1 MPDIQSTQYA
11 LNFLKNHTDAN
22 NSNQPFFLAVGYH
35 KPHIPLKFPKQF
47 LDMYPIEEIHVAADP
62 LLPFDLPPVAY
73 EPWTDLRWRDD
84 IAALNLSFPY
94 ERMPDF
100 YAKKIIQSYY
110 AATTY
115 MDSLVGQ
122 LLIALDEYG
131 LTGNTIVSFIG
142 DHGKIKD
149 WASLV
154 FNFIKGKT
162 SLELIAL
169 FLGNTALTD
178 CSCDC
183 GLKLSHIIINYPLL
197 LFNLSL
203 ICAYFTLENPVVI
216 NM

>member
-11 LNFLKNHTDAN
+11 LNFLKNHTDSN
-22 NSNQPFFLAVGYH
+22 NNNQPFFLAIGYH

-183 GLKLSHIIINYPLL
+183 CLTLL
-197 LFNLSL
+197 
-203 ICAYFTLENPVVI
+203 
-216 NM
+216 

>member
-1 MPDIQSTQYA
+1 
-11 LNFLKNHTDAN
+11 
-22 NSNQPFFLAVGYH
+22 
-35 KPHIPLKFPKQF
+35 
-47 LDMYPIEEIHVAADP
+47 
-62 LLPFDLPPVAY
+62 
-73 EPWTDLRWRDD
+73 
-84 IAALNLSFPY
+84 
-94 ERMPDF
+94 MPDF

-154 FNFIKGKT
+154 FNFIMGKT
-162 SLELIAL
+162 SLELITL

-183 GLKLSHIIINYPLL
+183 CLTLL
-197 LFNLSL
+197 
-203 ICAYFTLENPVVI
+203 
-216 NM
+216 

>member
-11 LNFLKNHTDAN
+11 LNFLKNHTDSN
-22 NSNQPFFLAVGYH
+22 NNNQPFFLAVGYH

-62 LLPFDLPPVAY
+62 LLPFDLPLVAY

-100 YAKKIIQSYY
+100 YAKRIIQSYY

-149 WASLV
+149 
-154 FNFIKGKT
+154 
-162 SLELIAL
+162 
-169 FLGNTALTD
+169 
-178 CSCDC
+178 
-183 GLKLSHIIINYPLL
+183 
-197 LFNLSL
+197 
-203 ICAYFTLENPVVI
+203 
-216 NM
+216 